1 MITVKTLLQNKPSQ
15 VLHEIG
21 PDQTTYEALQ
31 MMAEHNIGCV
41 AVKEKGQ
48 LIGLLTERDYA
59 RRIVLE
65 GKKSRNTPVRETM
78 NAEFFPI
85 EENTPVEEC
94 MAKMTEKRARYLPV
108 MSKGELVSVLSIG
121 DVVKSLLKLQEANI
135 EFLERMVTG
144 QEYGS

>member
-1 MITVKTLLQNKPSQ
+1 MITVKTLLQTKPSQ
-15 VLHEIG
+15 ALYEIG

-31 MMAEHNIGCV
+31 VMADHNIGCV
-41 AVKEKGQ
+41 AVREEGR

-78 NAEFFPI
+78 NPDFYPI
-85 EENTPVEEC
+85 DEHTTIEEC
-94 MAKMTEKRARYLPV
+94 MTKMTEKRARYLPV
-108 MSKGELVSVLSIG
+108 MREGKLVAVLSIG
-121 DVVKSLLKLQEANI
+121 DVVNSLIKLQDANI

>member
-1 MITVKTLLQNKPSQ
+1 MITAKTLLQNKRSQ
-15 VLHEIG
+15 ALHEIS

-31 MMAEHNIGCV
+31 LMAEHNIGCV
-41 AVKEKGQ
+41 VVLEEGK

-65 GKKSRNTPVRETM
+65 GKKSRNTAVRETM
-78 NAEFFPI
+78 NPDFYPI
-85 EENTPVEEC
+85 EEDTSIEEC
-94 MAKMTEKRARYLPV
+94 MTKMTEKRARYLPV
-108 MSKGELVSVLSIG
+108 MSKGKVVAVLSIG
-121 DVVKSLLKLQEANI
+121 DVVNSLLKLQDANI